1 MKHQFYFTGQ
11 SDDIVYAGSDKR
23 TVDEHYS
30 PFYLLSNGLVIKAE
44 HSGKTGWSIAP
55 TVPAANVTIIAAVDL
70 NDEDMEHD
78 DERIPDWLEAPGYAP
93 VCIIESDEPLEIVAT
108 GDSSE
113 PFRDTSPEFIAA
125 ARLRAAVVQA
135 ADCDEDECPSVD
147 AFLQAMND
155 IQHALVDHLD
165 LETSRKVC
173 KAMRL
178 PEKFADYC
186 GDDRGN
192 VVDFYDRDGKIA
204 ELDREAEWEGKHDQ
218 NVFRRTNSR
227 ANDEFMAW
235 LAESA
240 WSYVV
245 TEVPE
250 EK

>member
-1 MKHQFYFTGQ
+1 METRK
-11 SDDIVYAGSDKR
+11 
-23 TVDEHYS
+23 E
-30 PFYLLSNGLVIKAE
+30 L
-44 HSGKTGWSIAP
+44 
-55 TVPAANVTIIAAVDL
+55 ANENVRHV
-70 NDEDMEHD
+70 N
-78 DERIPDWLEAPGYAP
+78 
-93 VCIIESDEPLEIVAT
+93 
-108 GDSSE
+108 
-113 PFRDTSPEFIAA
+113 
-125 ARLRAAVVQA
+125 
-135 ADCDEDECPSVD
+135 AD
-147 AFLQAMND
+147 D